1 MELSIYEIVVIF
13 SYFISACISLF
24 YKYKISDISKP
35 ISPKNKKLITFILLF
50 LVYFPFIVC
59 ILHIFYRD
67 LGIQYTNYIIF
78 NTFIVLLLTPL
89 IIFKDDVLSFRLF
102 TPGYGIDD
110 LIDTRGYDKDGNRIN
125 LNVDD
130 IKSDIDKQKD
140 IDEQK
145 GILTENET
153 DIENN
158 RKYHIMGVSVIIYF
172 SILLL
177 CFIIREV
184 YIYKGITDNFFFKD
198 IKKKFG
204 IITFI
209 LFVIIGG
216 LYFVPSLLLYS
227 DEERDEL
234 KNNMNQRIEDLEGT
248 ETEKQRRSNSSIRLR
263 AAMSEYFNRRDMDQ
277 GIYD

>member
-110 LIDTRGYDKDGNRIN
+110 LIDTRRYDSMGNLIDEKDD
-125 LNVDD
+125 VDT
-130 IKSDIDKQKD
+130 IKDDAKKQKE

-145 GILTENET
+145 DDLEIDYDEKKYLY
-153 DIENN
+153 IE
-158 RKYHIMGVSVIIYF
+158 ISLIIF
-172 SILLL
+172 FTLLLL
-177 CFIIREV
+177 CFIV
-184 YIYKGITDNFFFKD
+184 YKIYEYKGITDNYFFKK
-198 IKKKFG
+198 IKTIV
-204 IITFI
+204 IIISFI
-209 LFVIIGG
+209 EFLLIGG
-216 LYFVPSLLLYS
+216 LYFIDGKLFY
-227 DEERDEL
+227 DHDEL
-234 KNNMNQRIEDLEGT
+234 DDLQNDLNEKIKDLEGT